1 MKTIIIIRHAKS
13 SWDFPIQDK
22 LRNLTQKGV
31 ENIKKIADNAS
42 DFLPANLTIWCSTAT
57 RASQTAQ
64 FFCEKAGISE
74 SKILF
79 KDSLYTFDGKVL
91 ENEIKKCDNS
101 IDNLLF
107 FGHNEAITDFVN
119 KFGHKIILNVPTAGL
134 VIIKFEQNNW
144 LEIRKGKTVKTLFP
158 KDIE

>member
-42 DFLPANLTIWCSTAT
+42 EFLPENFTIWCSTAT

-79 KDSLYTFDGKVL
+79 KDSLYTFEGKVL

-101 IDNLLF
+101 IDNLLL

>member
-42 DFLPANLTIWCSTAT
+42 EFLPENLTIWCSTAT
-57 RASQTAQ
+57 RATQTAQ
-64 FFCEKAGISE
+64 FFCEKVSIPE
-74 SKILF
+74 SKITF
-79 KDSLYTFDGKVL
+79 KDSLYTFEGKVL

-101 IDNLLF
+101 IDNLLL

-119 KFGHKIILNVPTAGL
+119 KFGDKIILNVPTAGL